1 MNNVQENTQDTS
13 PFSAP
18 KANLETQDAHED
30 GPFKLN
36 LFSPKGR
43 LGRMRF
49 FTFSY
54 ALMFAFSILIAIF
67 VMVFAATAFD
77 MSKVSFSAIIPIVLL
92 SIIWVY
98 LTIMLI
104 IKRLHDMNASGW
116 WILMPLGL
124 LFGLGIISGI
134 LASRNPSGS
143 ATMVTLM
150 TLISPLSTLVIGAIL
165 TLMPGTKGKNRFGSV
180 PPPNGIGV
188 KIGFYIL
195 LALAALSIIN
205 TVNTAYKLSQ
215 TMKANSQLQQ
225 QHYEFDQ

>member
-1 MNNVQENTQDTS
+1 MNNAQEIS

-18 KANLETQDAHED
+18 KANLETQGAHED

-36 LFSPKGR
+36 IFSPKGR

-54 ALMFAFSILIAIF
+54 ALMLTFSILIAIF
-67 VMVFAATAFD
+67 VMFFAATAFS
-77 MSKVSFSAIIPIVLL
+77 MSKANFGTIIPIALL
-92 SIIWVY
+92 GIIWMY
-98 LTIMLI
+98 LIIMLI

-124 LFGLGIISGI
+124 LVGLGIISGI

-143 ATMVTLM
+143 ATMLM
-150 TLISPLSTLVIGAIL
+150 LMPLISPLSSLVIGAIL
-165 TLMPGTKGKNRFGSV
+165 TFMPGTRGKNRFGSV

-188 KIGFYIL
+188 KIAFYIL
-195 LALAALSIIN
+195 FALAAFSIIN
-205 TVNTAYKLSQ
+205 AVTSGYKYSQ
-215 TMKANSQLQQ
+215 AMKANSELQQ
-225 QHYEFDQ
+225 QRYEFDQ